1 MNEMSTETKQMT
13 FNDIISG
20 DTPVLVD
27 FYADWCGP
35 CKMMGPILQDL
46 KKRLGDN
53 INIIKIDA
61 EKNPQAAI
69 KYQVRGVPTLIL
81 FKNGEILWQQAGVVQ
96 PAQLEQI
103 INQKTAEYE
112 QR

>member
-1 MNEMSTETKQMT
+1 MSTETKQMT
-13 FNDIISG
+13 FNDLIKG
-20 DTPVLVD
+20 ETPVLVD

-69 KYQVRGVPTLIL
+69 KYQVRGVPSLIL
-81 FKNGEILWQQAGVVQ
+81 FKNGQILWQQAGVVQ
-96 PAQLEQI
+96 AAQLEQI
-103 INQKTAEYE
+103 INKKTAEYE
-112 QR
+112 QQ